1 MKECCM
7 ALKPIS
13 IRQMEDQTGDQYE
26 AVVVMSQRAKQV
38 LQDRLVQKMLET
50 AEDTE
55 LGVFDEIP
63 DRNPEDYEELDKATT
78 VAVDEFMDGKL
89 NWQDIEE

>member
-1 MKECCM
+1 M

-13 IRQMEDQTGDQYE
+13 IRKMEEQTGDQYE

-50 AEDTE
+50 AEETE
-55 LGVFDEIP
+55 LGVFDEVP
-63 DRNPEDYEELDKATT
+63 NQDPEDYEEFDKATT
-78 VAVDEFMDGKL
+78 VAVNEFMDGKL
-89 NWQDIEE
+89 TWQEQED

>member
-1 MKECCM
+1 M